1 MCLKLFSY
9 VNCFWNS
16 SCNPKSILLN
26 SRSNQYNFDVELRK
40 KNHQEL
46 EFSKLELHAVKKFT
60 QMELKFS
67 KLEFQA
73 GKFFFFYKWNS
84 SLLHLSS
91 RVVYILQFFIFPKS
105 HNNVSLSLSLS
116 LPLSD
121 THTQSIMS
129 SSIPHLPQSLIFLCL
144 LSPSS
149 LLMPLLLVSF
159 ICSTIVSSLASCSTD
174 NDLLMA
180 VTSSGT
186 PLENT
191 ATSIFFTVLI
201 CEICQGFVAN
211 MFWVLNNFFG
221 FFEEF
226 L

>member
-1 MCLKLFSY
+1 MPLKNLPRWNLSL
-9 VNCFWNS
+9 VNLS
-16 SCNPKSILLN
+16 SKQVI
-26 SRSNQYNFDVELRK
+26 
-40 KNHQEL
+40 
-46 EFSKLELHAVKKFT
+46 
-60 QMELKFS
+60 
-67 KLEFQA
+67 
-73 GKFFFFYKWNS
+73 FFYKWKP

-116 LPLSD
+116 Q

-129 SSIPHLPQSLIFLCL
+129 SSIPHLPQSPQSLIFLCL

-186 PLENT
+186 PLENK
-191 ATSIFFTVLI
+191 ASSIFFTVLI
-201 CEICQGFVAN
+201 CEIC
-211 MFWVLNNFFG
+211 
-221 FFEEF
+221 
-226 L
+226 

>member
-1 MCLKLFSY
+1 MPLKNLPK
-9 VNCFWNS
+9 WNS
-16 SCNPKSILLN
+16 SLVNLS
-26 SRSNQYNFDVELRK
+26 
-40 KNHQEL
+40 
-46 EFSKLELHAVKKFT
+46 SKPVN
-60 QMELKFS
+60 
-67 KLEFQA
+67 
-73 GKFFFFYKWNS
+73 FFFFYKWNS

-116 LPLSD
+116 LSLPLSD

-129 SSIPHLPQSLIFLCL
+129 SSIPHLPQSPQSLIFLCL

-174 NDLLMA
+174 NGLLMA

-186 PLENT
+186 PLENK
-191 ATSIFFTVLI
+191 ASSIFFTVLI
-201 CEICQGFVAN
+201 CEIC
-211 MFWVLNNFFG
+211 
-221 FFEEF
+221 
-226 L
+226 